1 MRLFILFI
9 LIVFCNKS
17 LAQDNK
23 KLNQYFSNQNYSL
36 YVSYFENIFK
46 SKDYDNID
54 PNLVANYIV
63 SLLKSN
69 FNSSDAMLPSRKLKI
84 ISDNIEGY
92 IISNNSNTRDE
103 LLYEYGKSEFYKDRF
118 KAAVKFLGIIN
129 KKNDEIN
136 FLLGVSEFNNKNF
149 EQSRKYLDLVNDEIY
164 FNRKNFYLG
173 VISYLNDEFDSSLEF
188 FKKSNDDDLENKY
201 LQYLISINFLLKN
214 YEEVILF
221 ENRLNLEVENI
232 DYCFFFIAKSYFILE
247 KYDKVVDILSKL
259 ESKIDREDEISFMIA
274 YSQYMNGDYELSKSL
289 FKELSY
295 SSLKYSQF
303 SSFYLGMIFL
313 DEKNY
318 NLAKNYFYASYKKED
333 NSEYTKKSLINYAK
347 SNYELGDYDL
357 SIAVL
362 NKYKKSYPNENFTEV
377 DDLLSENYFMTN
389 NYSRIISYLNSKGN
403 ISEND
408 KIKFQYVTYQKGVG
422 EFNRGNF
429 KSSIR
434 YFDLSKKYNLDS
446 EIYIKS
452 SLNKSEALFIG
463 NLYKEAVNELL
474 GIINLNMNVE
484 LRKKIF
490 LQLGY
495 SYFNLNEYLNASKY
509 LKNYL
514 DLKDNKLSSKDIDPI
529 LRLADSYY
537 ASKNFNSSI
546 KYYNTALQNS
556 DINRNYII
564 YQIGL
569 CYYGLDDF
577 TKSIEYMDKV
587 ILNSEK
593 SLDDDAIFRKA
604 QIYFENSEFDKSII
618 NYNLI
623 IDEYKYSEYIS
634 YSFLNRA
641 TSYFNLKSYDQA
653 EDDYLYVLK
662 NISDEKIQSQA
673 ILGMQKIVSFTNNF
687 TQLNSLITEYKNRFP
702 DNDNVLKIQFSNIR
716 NLYFNQKYDDLIS
729 YVDEIFSQDE
739 QVFNEYETNYYLAES
754 FFKTKK
760 YENASPVYE
769 TLLDSVNSKYFSRSL
784 NRLALI
790 NLNQK
795 NYNRSLNYFKKLEK
809 NSNNNRERIDS
820 YIGSL
825 TNYYYLKNYDSVHF
839 YSSQIN
845 SFDKI
850 SFNNRNKINLLSAK
864 SFLDSGDITK
874 GIDKLLTTINLVNDE
889 SAAEANYLLAKVF
902 YSQSQKNQALE
913 TLYALNENF
922 SNYDYWVGKSYL
934 LIADIFISM
943 NEGFQANATL
953 ESLIDNTDIDEIRIK
968 ALELKNNIDLNE

>member
-118 KAAVKFLGIIN
+118 KAAVKFLSIIN

-164 FNRKNFYLG
+164 FKRKNFYLG
-173 VISYLNDEFDSSLEF
+173 VISYLNDEFDLSLEF

-214 YEEVILF
+214 YEEVIFF

-259 ESKIDREDEISFMIA
+259 ESKIDREDEITFMIA

-289 FKELSY
+289 FKELSN

-429 KSSIR
+429 KSSIK

-495 SYFNLNEYLNASKY
+495 SYFNLNDYLNASKY

-514 DLKDNKLSSKDIDPI
+514 DLIDNKLSSKDIDPI

-577 TKSIEYMDKV
+577 TKSIDYMDKV

-702 DNDNVLKIQFSNIR
+702 ENDNVLKIQFDNIR

-784 NRLALI
+784 NRLAQI
-790 NLNQK
+790 YLNQK

-809 NSNNNRERIDS
+809 NSKNNREKIDS

-902 YSQSQKNQALE
+902 YNQSQKNQALE

-953 ESLIDNTDIDEIRIK
+953 ESLIDNTEIDEIRIK

>member
-1 MRLFILFI
+1 MRLFILLI

-36 YVSYFENIFK
+36 YVSYFENTFK

-54 PNLVANYIV
+54 SDLVANYIV

-92 IISNNSNTRDE
+92 IISNNSNTRDK

-118 KAAVKFLGIIN
+118 KAAVKFLEIIN

-164 FNRKNFYLG
+164 FTRKNFYLG
-173 VISYLNDEFDSSLEF
+173 VISYLNDEFDLSLEF

-214 YEEVILF
+214 YEEVISF

-259 ESKIDREDEISFMIA
+259 ESKVDREDEISFMIA
-274 YSQYMNGDYELSKSL
+274 YSQYMNGDYESSKSL

-295 SSLKYSQF
+295 SSSKYSQF

-362 NKYKKSYPNENFTEV
+362 NKYKRSYPNENFTEV

-389 NYSRIISYLNSKGN
+389 NYSRIISYLNSKRN

-429 KSSIR
+429 KSSIK

-446 EIYIKS
+446 DIYIKS

-474 GIINLNMNVE
+474 GVINLNMNVE
-484 LRKKIF
+484 LREKIF

-514 DLKDNKLSSKDIDPI
+514 DSKDNKFSSKDIDPI

-623 IDEYKYSEYIS
+623 IDEYKYSEYIP

-641 TSYFNLKSYDQA
+641 TSYFNLKSYDQS
-653 EDDYLYVLK
+653 EDDYLYILK
-662 NISDEKIQSQA
+662 NIFDEKIQSQA

-687 TQLNSLITEYKNRFP
+687 TQLNSLITEYKDRFP
-702 DNDNVLKIQFSNIR
+702 DNDNVLKIQFDNIR

-739 QVFNEYETNYYLAES
+739 QLFNKYETNYYLAES
-754 FFKTKK
+754 FFKTNK
-760 YENASPVYE
+760 YEKASPVYE
-769 TLLDSVNSKYFSRSL
+769 TMLDSVNSKYFSRSL
-784 NRLALI
+784 NRLAQI

-795 NYNRSLNYFKKLEK
+795 NYNTSLNYYRKLEK
-809 NSNNNRERIDS
+809 NSKNNRERIDS

-845 SFDKI
+845 SFNKI

-953 ESLIDNTDIDEIRIK
+953 ESLIDNTDIDEIRDE

>member
-1 MRLFILFI
+1 MRLFILLI

-36 YVSYFENIFK
+36 YVSYFESIFK

-136 FLLGVSEFNNKNF
+136 FLLGISEFNNKNF

-214 YEEVILF
+214 YEEVISF

-429 KSSIR
+429 KSSIK

-569 CYYGLDDF
+569 CHYGLDDF

-702 DNDNVLKIQFSNIR
+702 DNDNVLKIQFDNIR

-729 YVDEIFSQDE
+729 YVNEIFSQEE

-784 NRLALI
+784 NRLAQI

-809 NSNNNRERIDS
+809 NSKNNRERIDS

>member
-1 MRLFILFI
+1 MRLFILLI

-36 YVSYFENIFK
+36 YVSYFENTFK

-54 PNLVANYIV
+54 HDLVANYIV

-92 IISNNSNTRDE
+92 IISNNSNSRDK

-118 KAAVKFLGIIN
+118 KAAVKFLEIIN

-164 FNRKNFYLG
+164 FTRKNFYLG
-173 VISYLNDEFDSSLEF
+173 VISYLNDEFDLSLEF

-214 YEEVILF
+214 YEEVISF

-259 ESKIDREDEISFMIA
+259 ESKVDREDEISFMIA
-274 YSQYMNGDYELSKSL
+274 YSQYMNGDYESSKSL

-295 SSLKYSQF
+295 SSSKYSQF

-362 NKYKKSYPNENFTEV
+362 NKYKRSYPNENFTEV

-389 NYSRIISYLNSKGN
+389 NYSRIISYLNSKRN

-429 KSSIR
+429 KSSIK

-446 EIYIKS
+446 DIYIKS

-474 GIINLNMNVE
+474 GVINLNMNVE
-484 LRKKIF
+484 LREKIF

-514 DLKDNKLSSKDIDPI
+514 DSKDNKFSSKDIDPI

-623 IDEYKYSEYIS
+623 IDEYKYSEYIP

-641 TSYFNLKSYDQA
+641 TSYFNLKSYDQS
-653 EDDYLYVLK
+653 EDDYLYILK
-662 NISDEKIQSQA
+662 NIFDEKIQSQA

-687 TQLNSLITEYKNRFP
+687 TQLNSLITEYKDRFP
-702 DNDNVLKIQFSNIR
+702 DNDNVLKIQFDNIR

-739 QVFNEYETNYYLAES
+739 QLFNKYETNYYLAES
-754 FFKTKK
+754 FFKTNK
-760 YENASPVYE
+760 YEKASSVYE

-784 NRLALI
+784 NRLAQI

-795 NYNRSLNYFKKLEK
+795 NYNTSLNYYRKLEK
-809 NSNNNRERIDS
+809 NSKNNRERIDS

-845 SFDKI
+845 SFNKI

-943 NEGFQANATL
+943 NEEFQANATL
-953 ESLIDNTDIDEIRIK
+953 ESLIDNTDIDEIRDE

>member
-36 YVSYFENIFK
+36 YVSYFESIFK

-103 LLYEYGKSEFYKDRF
+103 LLYEYGKSEFYKNRF

-136 FLLGVSEFNNKNF
+136 FLLGISEFNNKNF

-429 KSSIR
+429 KSSIK

-514 DLKDNKLSSKDIDPI
+514 DIKDNKLSSKDIDPI

-577 TKSIEYMDKV
+577 TKSIDYMDKV

-702 DNDNVLKIQFSNIR
+702 DNDNVLKIQFDNIR

-729 YVDEIFSQDE
+729 YVDEIFSQEE

-784 NRLALI
+784 NRLAQI
-790 NLNQK
+790 YLNQK

-809 NSNNNRERIDS
+809 NSKNNRERIDS

>member
-9 LIVFCNKS
+9 LVVFCNKS

-118 KAAVKFLGIIN
+118 KAAVKFLGMIN

-173 VISYLNDEFDSSLEF
+173 VISYLNDEFDLSLEF

-247 KYDKVVDILSKL
+247 KYGKVVDILSKL
-259 ESKIDREDEISFMIA
+259 ESKIDREDEITFMIA

-295 SSLKYSQF
+295 SSLNYSQF

-313 DEKNY
+313 EEKNY

-514 DLKDNKLSSKDIDPI
+514 DLKDKKLSSKDIDPI

-702 DNDNVLKIQFSNIR
+702 ENDNVLKIQFDNIR

-784 NRLALI
+784 NRLAQI

-809 NSNNNRERIDS
+809 NSKNNRERIDS

-874 GIDKLLTTINLVNDE
+874 GIDKLLATINLVNDE

-953 ESLIDNTDIDEIRIK
+953 ESLIDNTNIDEIRDE

>member
-84 ISDNIEGY
+84 ISDNIESY

-103 LLYEYGKSEFYKDRF
+103 LLYEYGKSEFYKNRF

-136 FLLGVSEFNNKNF
+136 FLLGISEFNNKNF

-429 KSSIR
+429 KSSIK

-702 DNDNVLKIQFSNIR
+702 DNDNVLKIQFDNIR

-729 YVDEIFSQDE
+729 YVNEIFSQEE

-784 NRLALI
+784 NRLAQI
-790 NLNQK
+790 YLNQK

-809 NSNNNRERIDS
+809 NSKNNRERIDS

>member
-36 YVSYFENIFK
+36 YVSYFESIFK

-84 ISDNIEGY
+84 ISDKIEGY

-103 LLYEYGKSEFYKDRF
+103 LLYEYGKSEFYKNRF

-136 FLLGVSEFNNKNF
+136 FLLGISEFNNKNF

-429 KSSIR
+429 KSSIK

-577 TKSIEYMDKV
+577 TKSIDYMDKV

-702 DNDNVLKIQFSNIR
+702 DNDNVLKIQFDNIR

-729 YVDEIFSQDE
+729 YVDEIFSQEE

-784 NRLALI
+784 NRLAQI
-790 NLNQK
+790 YLNQK

-809 NSNNNRERIDS
+809 NSKNNRERIDS

-874 GIDKLLTTINLVNDE
+874 GIDKLLATINLVNDE

-953 ESLIDNTDIDEIRIK
+953 ESLIDNTDIDEIRDE

>member
-389 NYSRIISYLNSKGN
+389 NYSRIISYLNSKVN

-784 NRLALI
+784 NRLAQI

>member
-118 KAAVKFLGIIN
+118 KAAVKFLSIIN

-164 FNRKNFYLG
+164 FKRKNFYLG
-173 VISYLNDEFDSSLEF
+173 VISYLNDEFDLSLEF

-214 YEEVILF
+214 YEEVIFF

-259 ESKIDREDEISFMIA
+259 ESKIDREDEITFMIA

-429 KSSIR
+429 KSSIK

-495 SYFNLNEYLNASKY
+495 SYFNLNDYLNASKY

-514 DLKDNKLSSKDIDPI
+514 DLIDNKLSSKDIDPI

-577 TKSIEYMDKV
+577 TKSIDYMDKV

-702 DNDNVLKIQFSNIR
+702 ENDNVLKIQFDNIR

-784 NRLALI
+784 NRLAQI

-809 NSNNNRERIDS
+809 NSKNNREKIDS

-902 YSQSQKNQALE
+902 YNQSQKNQALE

-953 ESLIDNTDIDEIRIK
+953 ESLIDNTEIDEIRIK